1 MVDVPKS
8 CEAILWSPRLA
19 LHISHWVPPLG
30 ILISTSSQNI
40 HLLFSCSVTS
50 NSFRPYGLNHIR
62 LPCPSPSLSLL
73 TLMPIESVMPS
84 SHPDIYIGTHFS
96 GCSVTY
102 LQSCPCL
109 LFSQSLQWAACV
121 IIHRLIPDSSLV
133 ADWLLIDSTS
143 ALSYL
148 LRIPHPLPQ
157 LL

>member
-1 MVDVPKS
+1 MVARGPFLVLVSSEIKSFFGLPHLFLWFCALSMVDVPKS
-8 CEAILWSPRLA
+8 CEAILWSPKLA

-40 HLLFSCSVTS
+40 HLLFSCSVAS

-84 SHPDIYIGTHFS
+84 SHPDIYTGTHFS
-96 GCSVTY
+96 VCSVTY

-109 LFSQSLQWAACV
+109 LFSQSLQ
-121 IIHRLIPDSSLV
+121 
-133 ADWLLIDSTS
+133 
-143 ALSYL
+143 
-148 LRIPHPLPQ
+148 
-157 LL
+157 